1 MIYTNLLS
9 HPKTGRLVD
18 TLGLNSSSV
27 EPETIAA
34 GMLVSLW
41 TWAAQN
47 AYHGDLSACSDRV
60 IAKACMWKK
69 EPQKLVKAL
78 QECGWMDGKV
88 LHDWDEYAELYIN
101 QIDNTREKTKER
113 VRNYRE
119 RKKAAASNLKCSYCG
134 STATGFDHVV
144 PLIKGG
150 TADESNLVPCCQWC
164 NSAKQ
169 DRDLA
174 DFLNRNRDRVKDD
187 LVLSNAKLT
196 KLVTLNDS
204 NRYVTVTCNES
215 NAPTLHNH
223 TEHNNISLLSKER
236 KERKKESPSV
246 TFPPDEELPHV
257 RMLIR
262 CGEQY
267 TQEDVEAGRRI
278 WLAQQR
284 GENA

>member
-1 MIYTNLLS
+1 MIPWIMIYTNLLS

-113 VRNYRE
+113 VRRYRE
-119 RKKAAASNLKCSYCG
+119 KKRNVTPDEPLRYGNGYSN
-134 STATGFDHVV
+134 
-144 PLIKGG
+144 
-150 TADESNLVPCCQWC
+150 
-164 NSAKQ
+164 
-169 DRDLA
+169 
-174 DFLNRNRDRVKDD
+174 
-187 LVLSNAKLT
+187 
-196 KLVTLNDS
+196 
-204 NRYVTVTCNES
+204 VTCNES

-267 TQEDVEAGRRI
+267 TREDVETGRQI